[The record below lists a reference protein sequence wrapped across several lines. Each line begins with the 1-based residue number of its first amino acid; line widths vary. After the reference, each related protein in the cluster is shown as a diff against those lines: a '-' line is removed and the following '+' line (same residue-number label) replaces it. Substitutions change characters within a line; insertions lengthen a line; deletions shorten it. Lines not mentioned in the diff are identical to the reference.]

1 MITKKEKQRR
11 EQINF
16 TLENTKE
23 KKQNTKSEK
32 LLKDK
37 PQFEI
42 NFYKKV
48 FFYKQFIINQ

>member
-37 PQFEI
+37 SQFEI

-48 FFYKQFIINQ
+48 FFYKQFIIN